1 MNAVLTG
8 VYDFDESEP
17 MPVTE
22 KDDLPIQVA
31 ELRSDVRHIQSDV
44 SDIKTDLRATN
55 QRIDTLEQK
64 MERKFELAKQDLDKR
79 FDEAKKDNDKQFEKV
94 DARFEKVEERL
105 DRLDLGIVAI
115 KETLASW
122 KVWAI
127 GLYAGLAGSMLFVMA
142 KGFKWF

>member
-64 MERKFELAKQDLDKR
+64 MERKFEVAKQHLDKR
-79 FDEAKKDNDKQFEKV
+79 FDEAKKDNDK
-94 DARFEKVEERL
+94 RFEKVEERL
-105 DRLDLGIVAI
+105 DRLDVGIVAI
-115 KETLASW
+115 KDTLASW

-127 GLYAGLAGSMLFVMA
+127 GLYAGLAGSMFFVMA

>member
-64 MERKFELAKQDLDKR
+64 MERKFEVAKQDLDKR
-79 FDEAKKDNDKQFEKV
+79 FDEAKKDNDK
-94 DARFEKVEERL
+94 RFEKVEERL
-105 DRLDLGIVAI
+105 DRLDVGIVAI
-115 KETLASW
+115 KDTLASW

-127 GLYAGLAGSMLFVMA
+127 GLYAGLAGSMFFVMA

>member
-64 MERKFELAKQDLDKR
+64 MERKFEVAKQHLDKR
-79 FDEAKKDNDKQFEKV
+79 FDEAKKDNDK
-94 DARFEKVEERL
+94 RFEKVEERL
-105 DRLDLGIVAI
+105 DRLDVGIIAI
-115 KETLASW
+115 KDTLASW

-127 GLYAGLAGSMLFVMA
+127 GLYAGLAGSMFFVMA

>member
-64 MERKFELAKQDLDKR
+64 MERKFEVAKQDLDKR

-94 DARFEKVEERL
+94 EERL
-105 DRLDLGIVAI
+105 DRLDVGIVAI
-115 KETLASW
+115 KDTLASW

-127 GLYAGLAGSMLFVMA
+127 GLYAGLAGSMFFVMA